1 MGGLVCM
8 RYILDQLERNQVPPI
23 LGLLLY
29 GTPATGSDLIKIA
42 RLVGFGIGIKLPPVR
57 WLVNL
62 FLKSQRQITDLATGS
77 RFLTSLQANW
87 VYRVINGGHESA
99 APGRMW
105 LPVCVVTAEDDVFV
119 SEESGKGL
127 YGAIDWRPLPFGH
140 VQLVKPSLE
149 NDERYIAAKRF
160 LRICRNLPSRDV
172 LSRLLE
178 ASRQIWK
185 SRDLR
190 VSQSLKFHAIISDTP
205 VQTLPGFG
213 VCETSCEYRMLLE
226 ENVVA
231 VGITI
236 SDQARQEVWSR
247 ALQPLYVHQ
256 NWAPVPAKRRT
267 HRSSSIAD

>member
-1 MGGLVCM
+1 MPAEEQDFDVYTFGYRTSYFRGAPIDNAAIQLATALEELAQRRDYEIVLIAHSMGGLVCM

-127 YGAIDWRPLPFGH
+127 YGAIDWRPKSG
-140 VQLVKPSLE
+140 
-149 NDERYIAAKRF
+149 RG
-160 LRICRNLPSRDV
+160 
-172 LSRLLE
+172 LLE
-178 ASRQIWK
+178 ARWSITANYAARYVEGGA
-185 SRDLR
+185 DL
-190 VSQSLKFHAIISDTP
+190 
-205 VQTLPGFG
+205 
-213 VCETSCEYRMLLE
+213 M
-226 ENVVA
+226 
-231 VGITI
+231 
-236 SDQARQEVWSR
+236 
-247 ALQPLYVHQ
+247 
-256 NWAPVPAKRRT
+256 
-267 HRSSSIAD
+267 RS

>member
-1 MGGLVCM
+1 VCM

-57 WLVNL
+57 WLVTL

-178 ASRQIWK
+178 ASRQI
-185 SRDLR
+185 
-190 VSQSLKFHAIISDTP
+190 
-205 VQTLPGFG
+205 
-213 VCETSCEYRMLLE
+213 
-226 ENVVA
+226 
-231 VGITI
+231 
-236 SDQARQEVWSR
+236 
-247 ALQPLYVHQ
+247 
-256 NWAPVPAKRRT
+256 
-267 HRSSSIAD
+267 